1 MKNTTASFMI
11 KRTVYLLAVI
21 LLVIAVILLTVYNS
35 VDRAEQTPTGGTATN
50 VTATDDGNLIINDLY
65 AGEITIPKFNVP
77 LNNYDTAKFKNE
89 SGLVTYE
96 DENATLGIDVSS
108 YQETIDWAQVKA
120 SGIEF
125 AMIRA
130 GYRGATRGN
139 LKEDKNFQAN
149 YEGAKAAG
157 LKVGVYFFS
166 QAVSVAEAEEE
177 AGYVLQLLQNKE
189 LDFPVVFDWEVAE
202 VMENDVNISRTKATT
217 GAEVTSFAQAFCK
230 KIDKAGYN
238 AAVYFNR
245 NLAYDYYDLEQ
256 IKEYD
261 FWLAEYRAVPAFYY
275 DFQMWQYSDNAQVRG
290 ISTPVDINICFKNYK

>member
-1 MKNTTASFMI
+1 MKNTTANYTI
-11 KRTVYLLAVI
+11 KKTVFLIAVI
-21 LLVIAVILLTVYNS
+21 ALVIAVILLTVYNS
-35 VDRAEQTPTGGTATN
+35 VDHTAQPNNGGPTSAVST
-50 VTATDDGNLIINDLY
+50 TDDGKLIINDLY
-65 AGEITIPKFNVP
+65 SGEITIPKYNVP
-77 LNNYDTAKFKNE
+77 LNSYDTAKFKNDL
-89 SGLVTYE
+89 GLVTYE
-96 DENATLGIDVSS
+96 DENASLGIDVSS
-108 YQETIDWAQVKA
+108 YQETIDWAQVKE

-202 VMENDVNISRTKATT
+202 VMENDVNISRTKSIS
-217 GAEVTSFAQAFCK
+217 GEDVTSFAQAFCK
-230 KIDKAGYN
+230 KIDKAGYT
-238 AAVYFNR
+238 ASVYFNR
-245 NLAYDYYDLEQ
+245 NLAYDYYNLEM
-256 IKEYD
+256 IKDFD

-290 ISTPVDINICFKNYK
+290 ISTPVDINICFKQYK

>member
-1 MKNTTASFMI
+1 MKNTTAGFMI
-11 KRTVYLLAVI
+11 KRTLYLLAVI

-35 VDRAEQTPTGGTATN
+35 VDRSTKPTGGTATD
-50 VTATDDGNLIINDLY
+50 VTATEDGKLLINVLY
-65 AGEITIPKFNVP
+65 AGEITIPKFDVE
-77 LNNYDTAKFKNE
+77 LNSYDTAKFKNE

-96 DENATLGIDVSS
+96 DENASLGIDVSS
-108 YQETIDWAQVKA
+108 YQETIDWEQVKA

-166 QAVSVAEAEEE
+166 QAVSIAEAEEE

-202 VMENDVNISRTKATT
+202 VMENDVNIARTKAMS
-217 GAEVTSFAQAFCK
+217 GEEVTSFAQAFCK
-230 KIDKAGYN
+230 KIDKAGYTG
-238 AAVYFNR
+238 ACG
-245 NLAYDYYDLEQ
+245 L
-256 IKEYD
+256 
-261 FWLAEYRAVPAFYY
+261 EYRPTLDPIESLKKAKELY
-275 DFQMWQYSDNAQVRG
+275 N
-290 ISTPVDINICFKNYK
+290 